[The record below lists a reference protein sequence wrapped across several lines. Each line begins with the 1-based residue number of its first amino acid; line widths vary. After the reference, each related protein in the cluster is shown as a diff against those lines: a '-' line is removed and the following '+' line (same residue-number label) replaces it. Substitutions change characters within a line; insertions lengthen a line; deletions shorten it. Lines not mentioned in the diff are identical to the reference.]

1 MEETTEKSVSQPRI
15 YVLAYDCTNSA
26 ESGQPSSILFGYESA
41 SLAPSNQTNP
51 NTVSP
56 HPLKFSC
63 EKQKWEKG
71 CITVFMRK
79 ELWVTLRYKDNSIL
93 GMRYTL
99 N

>member
-1 MEETTEKSVSQPRI
+1 MEETTEKSVSQPII
-15 YVLAYDCTNSA
+15 YVLVYDCTNSA
-26 ESGQPSSILFGYESA
+26 EFGQPSSIFFSYEAA
-41 SLAPSNQTNP
+41 SLVPPNQTNS

-56 HPLKFSC
+56 HLLKFSY
-63 EKQKWEKG
+63 EKQKWGEG
-71 CITVFMRK
+71 YIAVFMRT